1 MFPSDAGVGYAD
13 RRLGREGEGRR
24 RRVEPGFEVRL
35 GVAAGGAERRRRR
48 VRAAHHAAWCRL
60 VPVHDHGVVEE
71 HGPELA
77 LPPELLE
84 QHGAHGFRKGQP
96 IAIAPGRV
104 LLRHRAVVLP
114 FFKRPQFFVRELP
127 RATRQVSLE
136 REAPLESTPDIHTRS
151 NYRTPYF
158 FFLPPTLRPAE
169 RRSARLSSFFAAFFF
184 FTGAAPVA
192 AAALPYERTRDQ
204 FRGGTVEARGG
215 SRRALGRARRARAAR
230 RARPPPVERARARCV
245 AITRDAGAPRPGSP
259 GRSP

>member
-24 RRVEPGFEVRL
+24 RRVEPGLEVRL

-104 LLRHRAVVLP
+104 LQRHRAVVLP
-114 FFKRPQFFVRELP
+114 FFKRPQFFVRERRDDFP
-127 RATRQVSLE
+127 
-136 REAPLESTPDIHTRS
+136 PES
-151 NYRTPYF
+151 
-158 FFLPPTLRPAE
+158 
-169 RRSARLSSFFAAFFF
+169 SAREHPIHPHEIELPNSLLLLLAA
-184 FTGAAPVA
+184 
-192 AAALPYERTRDQ
+192 D
-204 FRGGTVEARGG
+204 VEARGEEVREVFLLLRG
-215 SRRALGRARRARAAR
+215 LLLLHGRGAGRGGGFALRTNTNFEAGRSRRAAARGELGRARRARAAR
-230 RARPPPVERARARCV
+230 RARPPPVERARARR
-245 AITRDAGAPRPGSP
+245 ADLTRDAGAPRPGSP